1 MSFLGVLDGVNLVS
15 LGNGLSTEFLF
26 SDHTLDFGG
35 LVEGLVTLFNL
46 TVNDIASDI
55 VFLVEVEVLDDSV
68 LSLFTE
74 SVGVFNIGETTNLVF
89 SLGDDS
95 EGDNGKIG
103 TSDATTDGF
112 SLAFSSSSGLV
123 GSSTYKIN
131 LS

>member
-1 MSFLGVLDGVNLVS
+1 MDLW
-15 LGNGLSTEFLF
+15 
-26 SDHTLDFGG
+26 G

-74 SVGVFNIGETTNLVF
+74 SVGVFNVGETANLVF

-95 EGDNGKIG
+95 EGDNGEIG
-103 TSDATTDGF
+103 TGDATTDGF
-112 SLAFSSSSGLV
+112 SLALSRSSGLV